1 MFRARFAARRLVRN
15 ISFGSY
21 KPKNSDPQF
30 VVTLENGFLPREDP
44 LVTLPP
50 QFKELEQLLQEMPKT
65 TKDGREGLLMKGTF
79 GEASAKVPLYDVDN
93 IDDSALL
100 CALFR
105 DYTFWASSYLLE
117 PCDLEYR
124 KTKTYGLGRQVL
136 PKNIAVP
143 LVKIADKIGAKPF
156 MEYALSYALY
166 NWKRKDPQGDLN
178 YNNLELIRAFEGSE
192 HEHGFILVHVAMVAN
207 TGDQVRHTLSVINRA
222 EEQNRPAFNGA
233 LRDLTSTMR
242 TINGIMDTM
251 WKRSSPGAYNSF
263 RSFIMGT
270 KNQPMFPKGVIYE
283 GVSDEPHFYRGE
295 SGANDTI
302 IPTCDNLL
310 QLTEKMPKN
319 PLTEILMDFR
329 QYRPVRHNEWLTFV
343 HNRAGS
349 VGVRGFALQDSTSAV
364 LYMGLLDQ
372 VREFRDRHWRF
383 TKEYIIKY
391 SNHPVA
397 TGGSPIVTWL
407 PNQLAAVLTTM
418 TEVSSVVKK
427 EELNSEDAELFERLS
442 NAASTQ
448 HRILEREV
456 AELKERFGTF

>member
-1 MFRARFAARRLVRN
+1 MFRSRIVTRRLVRN
-15 ISFGSY
+15 ISFGAFN
-21 KPKNSDPQF
+21 PKKTDPQF
-30 VVTLENGFLPREDP
+30 VVTLKNGFLPREDP
-44 LVTLPP
+44 LAVLPP
-50 QFKELEQLLQEMPKT
+50 QFKELEELLQNMPKT

-79 GEASAKVPLYDVDN
+79 GEESVKVPLYDVDN
-93 IDDSALL
+93 IEDSALL

-117 PCDLEYR
+117 PCDLQYR

-143 LVKIADKIGAKPF
+143 LVKIANKIDAKPF

-166 NWKRKDPQGDLN
+166 NWKRKDPNGDLD

-207 TGDQVRHTLSVINRA
+207 SGEQVRHTLSVINRA
-222 EEQNRPAFNGA
+222 EEQNRPAFNDA
-233 LRDLTSTMR
+233 LRDLSKTMR
-242 TINGIMDTM
+242 IINNTMDTM
-251 WKRSSPGAYNSF
+251 WKRSSPGAYDSF

-295 SGANDTI
+295 SGANDTM

-319 PLTEILMDFR
+319 PLTEILFDFR
-329 QYRPVRHNEWLTFV
+329 QYRPVNHNEWLTFV
-343 HNRAGS
+343 HHRSSS
-349 VGVRGFALQDSTSAV
+349 VGVRNFALQDSTSAV

-391 SNHPVA
+391 SDHPVA

-407 PNQLAAVLTTM
+407 PNQLATVLATM
-418 TEVSSVVKK
+418 TDVSSSVKK
-427 EELNSEDAELFERLS
+427 EELSSDDLALFERLTS
-442 NAASTQ
+442 AAETQ
-448 HRILEREV
+448 HRVLQREV
-456 AELKERFGTF
+456 DELKKRFGEF